1 MIRRPPRST
10 LFPYTTLFRSGKDT
24 SAGTA
29 GGKRSDVTADNPV
42 PSAPFFGTR
51 TLTDIPLDE
60 VFALLDLDELYRLQ
74 WGGRGSGPEFEA
86 TVRNEFEPTLAR
98 LKEAAKRDGWLK
110 PRAV

>member
-24 SAGTA
+24 SSGTA
-29 GGKRSDVTADNPV
+29 GGARSDVTADNPV
-42 PSAPFFGTR
+42 PAAPYFGTR

-74 WGGRGSGPEFEA
+74 WGGRGSGPEFDEH
-86 TVRNEFEPTLAR
+86 VKKEFEPALAR
-98 LKEAAKRDGWLK
+98 LKESAKCEGW
-110 PRAV
+110 